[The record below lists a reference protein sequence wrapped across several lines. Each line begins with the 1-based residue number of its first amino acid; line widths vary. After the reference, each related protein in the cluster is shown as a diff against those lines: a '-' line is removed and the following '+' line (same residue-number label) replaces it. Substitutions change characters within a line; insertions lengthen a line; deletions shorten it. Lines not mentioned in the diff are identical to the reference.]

1 MRRLLLLLP
10 LLCPAPAATAGD
22 DEHGLTLLQQAEA
35 RVRKAAQEA
44 GPSIACILVSRSP
57 DYHTAPYWGVPAAP
71 DQPGRLGRFDAAA
84 AREKVPNDAPHR
96 ARLLRTI
103 GQLNLADP
111 DAVPESY
118 GSGFVVDRSGLVLTN
133 AHVVQNATRV
143 YVRLPGKRG
152 SWADIHASD
161 PRSDLAVLKLLDP
174 PADLTALELGRG
186 EDVRT
191 GRFVLSL
198 ANSYAPGFKAGDA
211 PTADWGLVSNLRQKI
226 VEGGRQNEMD
236 LSRKPLHHFGTL
248 IQTDA
253 RTTPACSG
261 GALLDLRGQAVGITT
276 ALAGVRGDRPGGFA
290 LPFDKNT
297 RRIVEV
303 LKRGEEVEYG
313 FLGVSVREILGGV
326 MVETVTHGSPAY
338 RADIQN
344 GDQIVAIDGVRIL
357 KNDDLFLQIGM
368 ALAGTTV
375 KVRLARSGFR
385 PSEITVT
392 ATLAKFNVRGPII
405 TSKRP
410 PARFGLRVDHLSI
423 YWQNMPLFRAFG
435 RRATVQPTKGVVVRE
450 VVPNSPA
457 DEKRFDDT
465 KVITHVDGQ
474 EVNTPA
480 AFYKAIAEAGKSVE
494 LTYLRSDG
502 EPATLTLEEK

>member
-10 LLCPAPAATAGD
+10 LLCPTPATTAGD
-22 DEHGLTLLQQAEA
+22 DEHGEALLLAAEA

-57 DYHTAPYWGVPAAP
+57 DYHTAPYWGAPAAP
-71 DQPGRLGRFDAAA
+71 DRPGRLGRFDTAA
-84 AREKVPNDAPHR
+84 ARGKVPDGAPHR
-96 ARLLRTI
+96 ARLLRAI

-174 PADLTALELGRG
+174 PADLRALELGEG

-191 GRFVLSL
+191 GRFVLTL
-198 ANSYAPGFKAGDA
+198 TNSYAPGFKAGDA
-211 PTADWGLVSNLRQKI
+211 PTADWGVVSNLRQKLF
-226 VEGGRQNEMD
+226 EGLKREED
-236 LSRKPLHHFGTL
+236 LSRAPLHHFGTL

-261 GALLDLRGQAVGITT
+261 GALLDIRGRAVGITT

-313 FLGVSVREILGGV
+313 FLGVSVERGLGGV
-326 MVETVTHGSPAY
+326 IVGMVTPGSPAY
-338 RADIQN
+338 RAGIQQH
-344 GDQIVAIDGVRIL
+344 DQIVAIDGVRIR
-357 KNDDLFLQIGM
+357 DRADLFLQIGIS
-368 ALAGTTV
+368 LAGTKV
-375 KVRLARSGFR
+375 KVTLARNGLPR
-385 PSEITVT
+385 GELTVS
-392 ATLAKFNVRGPII
+392 ATLAKFHVRGPII
-405 TSKRP
+405 ASKRP

-423 YWQNMPLFRAFG
+423 YWQNMPLFRPFRG
-435 RRATVQPTKGVVVRE
+435 RFSSPPKEGVVVRE

-465 KVITHVDGQ
+465 KVITHVNGTP
-474 EVNTPA
+474 VNTPEQY
-480 AFYKAIAEAGKSVE
+480 YKAIAEAGKSVE